1 MAKLPF
7 YGGEG
12 FGDGRIRADV
22 KLKCFDGKVGEGR
35 CRGFGLWRRNG
46 IPYGHGKKGFGGE
59 LFGDPTADTLI
70 GATDKHNRLRRGHSL
85 DGCFCSSRRIL
96 E

>member
-35 CRGFGLWRRNG
+35 CSGFALGEGTASHRDMVRRVSVASFSE
-46 IPYGHGKKGFGGE
+46 IPQ
-59 LFGDPTADTLI
+59 LI
-70 GATDKHNRLRRGHSL
+70 P
-85 DGCFCSSRRIL
+85 
-96 E
+96 